1 MKSKRIIKRRIARRH
16 EPERKLIERI
26 RVYLR
31 KKGWRLREHKGRYVI
46 VDLLRGD
53 AIVEDHVDLKQ
64 FARKAGL
71 LKP

>member
-1 MKSKRIIKRRIARRH
+1 MHSKRIIKRRIARRH

-26 RVYLR
+26 HVYLR

-53 AIVEDHVDLKQ
+53 AIH
-64 FARKAGL
+64 ARAILAAGFRFL
-71 LKP
+71 NAE